1 MTTYLITRHL
11 GAVDW
16 ARKQGMHFDVHVTH
30 LSGVEHFQK
39 GDVVLGTLPVNI
51 VNQLNCLGVRYKH
64 LSMKIPEHLRGIEL
78 SAEQL
83 DACEAELLEFETI
96 KVKNKK

>member
-16 ARKQGMHFDVHVTH
+16 ARKQGVYFDVHVTH
-30 LSGVEHFQK
+30 LCSVDHFQK
-39 GDVVLGTLPVNI
+39 GDVVLGTLPVNM
-51 VNQLNCLGVRYKH
+51 VYQLNCQGVHYMH
-64 LSMKIPEHLRGIEL
+64 LSMKIPEHLRGVEL

-83 DACEAELLEFETI
+83 GDCEAELLEFAVTRI
-96 KVKNKK
+96 SA